1 MIRGARMEFQIIG
14 IVILVLFY
22 GCYMIKMIKQSKKG
36 IKTDQIGR
44 GKIGFVK
51 IIELTMKVATY
62 VVLVTEVSS
71 IILNT
76 NFFVIPIRIVGAFVG
91 IIGVIVFIISVLTMQ
106 DSWRAGVSKEEKT
119 ELVTGGIYQISRNPA
134 FLGFDLVY
142 IGMVM
147 MFFNWGLL
155 VTSIFAVVMLHLQ
168 IVNVEEDFLM
178 EVFGEEYL
186 EYKEKVCR
194 YLGRKQ

>member
-1 MIRGARMEFQIIG
+1 MEFQIIG

-106 DSWRAGVSKEEKT
+106 DSWRAGVSKAEKT

-147 MFFNWGLL
+147 MFFNWELL

>member
-1 MIRGARMEFQIIG
+1 MAFQIIG
-14 IVILVLFY
+14 IAILMLFY
-22 GCYMIKMIKQSKKG
+22 GCYVIKMIKQSKKG

-76 NFFVIPIRIVGAFVG
+76 NFFVIPIRIIGAFVG

-106 DSWRAGVSKEEKT
+106 DSWRAGVSKAEKT

>member
-1 MIRGARMEFQIIG
+1 MAFQIIG
-14 IVILVLFY
+14 IAILMLFY

-44 GKIGFVK
+44 GKVGFVK

-62 VVLVTEVSS
+62 AVLVVEVLSV
-71 IILNT
+71 ILNT
-76 NFFVIPIRIVGAFVG
+76 NFFIIPIRSIGAFIG
-91 IIGVIVFIISVLTMQ
+91 IIGVIVFIVSVLTMQ
-106 DSWRAGVSKEEKT
+106 DSWRAGVSKAEKT
-119 ELVTGGIYQISRNPA
+119 ELVTRGIYQISRNPA

-155 VTSIFAVVMLHLQ
+155 VTSIFAIVMLHLQ
-168 IVNVEEDFLM
+168 IVNVEENFLM

-194 YLGRKQ
+194 YLGRK

>member
-1 MIRGARMEFQIIG
+1 MAFQIIG
-14 IVILVLFY
+14 IAILMLFY
-22 GCYMIKMIKQSKKG
+22 GCYVIKMIKQSKKG

-44 GKIGFVK
+44 GKVGFVK
-51 IIELTMKVATY
+51 IIELTMKAATY
-62 VVLVTEVSS
+62 IVLVTEVSS

-76 NFFVIPIRIVGAFVG
+76 NFFVIPIRIIGAFVG

>member
-1 MIRGARMEFQIIG
+1 MEFQIIG

-76 NFFVIPIRIVGAFVG
+76 NFFVIPIRIVGALVG

-168 IVNVEEDFLM
+168 IVNVVEDFLM

>member
-1 MIRGARMEFQIIG
+1 MEFQIIG

-44 GKIGFVK
+44 GKVGFVK
-51 IIELTMKVATY
+51 IIELTMKVVTY

>member
-1 MIRGARMEFQIIG
+1 MEFQIIG

-106 DSWRAGVSKEEKT
+106 DSWRAGVSKAEKT

>member
-1 MIRGARMEFQIIG
+1 MAFQIIG
-14 IVILVLFY
+14 IAILMLFY

-44 GKIGFVK
+44 GKVGFVK

-62 VVLVTEVSS
+62 AVLVVEVLSV
-71 IILNT
+71 ILNT
-76 NFFVIPIRIVGAFVG
+76 NFFIIPIRSIGVFIG
-91 IIGVIVFIISVLTMQ
+91 IIGVIVFIVSVLTMQ
-106 DSWRAGVSKEEKT
+106 DSWRAGVPKAEKT
-119 ELVTGGIYQISRNPA
+119 ELVTRGIYQISRNPA

-155 VTSIFAVVMLHLQ
+155 VTSIFAIVMLHLQ
-168 IVNVEEDFLM
+168 IVNVEENFLM

-194 YLGRKQ
+194 YLGRK

>member
-1 MIRGARMEFQIIG
+1 
-14 IVILVLFY
+14 
-22 GCYMIKMIKQSKKG
+22 MIKMIKQSKKG